1 MEVCEVNAKFISNL
15 NRICSSLIAGYSTDV
30 AHTTEEALKLI
41 RRSLKSNSMDRM
53 EGTHFD
59 GTYPH
64 IFVTFGASVRSFE

>member
-1 MEVCEVNAKFISNL
+1 M
-15 NRICSSLIAGYSTDV
+15 SLSDLAGHSTGP
-30 AHTTEEALKLI
+30 ANTTEEALKLI

-64 IFVTFGASVRSFE
+64 IFVTFGASVKSIPKIP